1 MKKQCLISL
10 FSILVSCSTL
20 AAETIV
26 NSGVGALATAVAA
39 AADGDTL
46 ILQDG
51 DYTGAVTI
59 DKSLTLRSMSR
70 GAMVYIGSGAFVV
83 EGEGIKVTLQGLS
96 FNTQVTVNQGDDV
109 RILENQFL
117 SGVGLIVSEYKSSEG
132 DGKLAVIG
140 NQFSAGSKIA
150 LIRSDN
156 AYIAGNKFVAG
167 SIRADAG
174 SVWVVGNEVN
184 VNNGTLV
191 GIELNGT
198 AGEAK
203 VIANRVTI
211 NRNTANS
218 SGYFAIKTTNPLAL
232 ISGNIVNL
240 KSSFS
245 HDYHQYN
252 MYGIHAS
259 GQATFSNNVVDF
271 QSVNN
276 IGTGSYGIYASSGS
290 ITGNIVN
297 KFQRHSI
304 GTGTGTIENNICF
317 MTGGSCGSAEN
328 GNLIAD
334 PKFVNLIDFKLDE
347 GSPAIDTG
355 NASPFYADLDRTR
368 NDMGAYGGPWNIEQ
382 YDVQRKAEYF
392 GPYVYPLF
400 KANASI
406 SDGFINIRALGVAR
420 LR

>member
-1 MKKQCLISL
+1 MKKQLLISI
-10 FSILVSCSTL
+10 FSIFVSCSTL

-26 NSGVGALATAVAA
+26 NSGVGALAAAVTAAV
-39 AADGDTL
+39 DGDTL

-117 SGVGLIVSEYKSSEG
+117 SGVDLIVSEYKSSEG

-167 SIRADAG
+167 SIQADAG
-174 SVWVVGNEVN
+174 SVWIVGNEVN
-184 VNNGTLV
+184 VNNGTVV

-198 AGEAK
+198 FGEAK
-203 VIANRVTI
+203 VMANRVTI
-211 NRNTANS
+211 NQANS
-218 SGYFAIKTTNPLAL
+218 NTFKGIYSSHPLAL
-232 ISGNIVNL
+232 ISGNIIKL
-240 KSSFS
+240 TKSHPSNGYVM
-245 HDYHQYN
+245 HA
-252 MYGIHAS
+252 IHAT
-259 GQATFSNNVVDF
+259 GQATVSNNMVDYS
-271 QSVNN
+271 SVYGLNS
-276 IGTGSYGIYASSGS
+276 TSYSIYAQSGS
-290 ITGNIVN
+290 ITGNIVH
-297 KFQRHSI
+297 KYPRRSL
-304 GTGTGTIENNICF
+304 GTGTGIIKNNLCF
-317 MTGGSCGSAEN
+317 STGGYCGSTAN
-328 GNLIAD
+328 GNLTAD

-368 NDMGAYGGPWNIEQ
+368 NDIGAYGGPWSIGQ
-382 YDVQRKAEYF
+382 YDVQRQPEYF

>member
-10 FSILVSCSTL
+10 FSILVSCSIF
-20 AAETIV
+20 AAETVV
-26 NSGVGALATAVAA
+26 NSGVGALAAAVTA

-51 DYTGAVTI
+51 DYKGAVTI

-150 LIRSDN
+150 WIRSDN
-156 AYIAGNKFVAG
+156 AYIAGNHFVAG
-167 SIRADAG
+167 SIQADAG
-174 SVWVVGNEVN
+174 SIWIVGNEVN
-184 VNNGTLV
+184 VYNGTLI

-198 AGEAK
+198 SGEAK

-211 NRNTANS
+211 NKSSRYDNFKAINTS
-218 SGYFAIKTTNPLAL
+218 HPLAL
-232 ISGNIVNL
+232 ISGNIVSLTNTFTA
-240 KSSFS
+240 SNVGYISGVIATG
-245 HDYHQYN
+245 QAQVVNNTINYN
-252 MYGIHAS
+252 SIYYPNDSWAIHAVS
-259 GQATFSNNVVDF
+259 GLIS
-271 QSVNN
+271 
-276 IGTGSYGIYASSGS
+276 
-290 ITGNIVN
+290 GNIVN
-297 KFQRHSI
+297 HYPRRSL
-304 GTGTGTIENNICF
+304 GTSTGVIKNNLCF
-317 MTGGSCGSAEN
+317 STGGYCGTTAN
-328 GNLIAD
+328 GNLTAD

-406 SDGFINIRALGVAR
+406 SDGFMNIRALGVAR